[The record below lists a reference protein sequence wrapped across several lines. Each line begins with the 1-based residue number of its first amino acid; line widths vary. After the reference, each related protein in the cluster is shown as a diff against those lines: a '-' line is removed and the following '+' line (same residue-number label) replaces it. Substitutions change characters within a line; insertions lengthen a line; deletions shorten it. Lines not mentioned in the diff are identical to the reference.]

1 MLMGTNALRLGQ
13 SDLDFR
19 QLLEVLMMQTTRRT
33 FLGVVGAAAA
43 LGVVG
48 EAATPEAHGSLAPAS
63 RVPPAATEKQLFW
76 VAASTPCDKNLNFDP
91 ELYKDVLAYLKENG
105 ADGVVVLGTTGEF
118 PSFSVAERKK
128 IAESA
133 FKHRNGLNIIVS
145 PGTAN
150 FPETLELSKHAQE
163 NGADGLLIVPPFYYK
178 HPRVDGLTKYFSLIF
193 EKVTIP
199 INLYHIPFATGIPVS
214 LELMHSLEKYPNLAG
229 IKDSSSD
236 EEEYHKFVAEFPKLN
251 MRTGTTHNLKYALD
265 NGMGA
270 ILAEGNNFAT
280 QIAGVFA
287 AKRGGKDIAEPLAK
301 LETALK
307 LLRAGGVDEYGPM
320 KYALSLQMDTRQF
333 YQRPPNSDVTE
344 EQKTKIKEAL
354 EEIKKMG

>member
-1 MLMGTNALRLGQ
+1 
-13 SDLDFR
+13 
-19 QLLEVLMMQTTRRT
+19 MQTTRRT
-33 FLGVVGAAAA
+33 FLGAMGAATA

-48 EAATPEAHGSLAPAS
+48 ETVIPEAHGGAPAT
-63 RVPPAATEKQLFW
+63 RNVAAASGEKQLFW

-91 ELYKDVLAYLKENG
+91 ELYKDVLAYLKEKG

-118 PSFSVAERKK
+118 PSFSVEERKK

-178 HPRVDGLTKYFSLIF
+178 HPRVEGLTKYFSLIF

-251 MRTGTTHNLKYALD
+251 MRTGTTHNLKYAMD

-270 ILAEGNNFAT
+270 ILAEGNNFTAL
-280 QIAGVFA
+280 IAAVFA
-287 AKRGGKDIAEPLAK
+287 AKRAGKGIAEPLAK
-301 LETALK
+301 LDTALK

-320 KYALSLQMDTRQF
+320 KYALSLQMGTRQF

-344 EQKTKIKEAL
+344 EQKAKIKEAL
-354 EEIKKMG
+354 EDIKKMG

>member
-1 MLMGTNALRLGQ
+1 
-13 SDLDFR
+13 
-19 QLLEVLMMQTTRRT
+19 MQTSRRS
-33 FLGVVGAAAA
+33 FLGAMSAAAA
-43 LGVVG
+43 LRVVG
-48 EAATPEAHGSLAPAS
+48 ETAIPGAS
-63 RVPPAATEKQLFW
+63 SAVPREPKSPAAAGEKQLFW

-91 ELYKDVLAYLKENG
+91 ELYKDLLAYLKEKG

-118 PSFSVAERKK
+118 PSFSVEERKK
-128 IAESA
+128 IAETA
-133 FKHRNGLNIIVS
+133 FKHRNGLNLIVS

-178 HPRVDGLTKYFSLIF
+178 HPKLEGLTKYFSLIF

-199 INLYHIPFATGIPVS
+199 INLYHIPFATGIPIS
-214 LELMHSLEKYPNLAG
+214 LDLMHSLEKYPNLAG

-236 EEEYHKFVAEFPKLN
+236 EEDYHKFVAEFPKLN
-251 MRTGTTHNLKYALD
+251 MRTGTTHNLKYAMD

-270 ILAEGNNFAT
+270 ILAEGNNFTAL
-280 QIAGVFA
+280 IAAVFA
-287 AKRGGKDIAEPLAK
+287 AKRAGKEIAAPLAK
-301 LETALK
+301 FETALK

-320 KYALSLQMDTRQF
+320 KYALSLQMGTRQF

-344 EQKTKIKEAL
+344 EQKATIKEAL
-354 EEIKKMG
+354 EEIKKLD